1 MQSIFFRQWVAL
13 QKYRSKMKRKIDT
26 RATKGR
32 KIRYT
37 VIPKLVN
44 FMAPCDK
51 GIWSE
56 EAKDELFSSLFAH

>member
-1 MQSIFFRQWVAL
+1 
-13 QKYRSKMKRKIDT
+13 MKRKIDT

-56 EAKDELFSSLFAH
+56 EAKDELFSSLFARQ